1 MHSNRL
7 SAFIGKQAVKFI
19 LLLIAI
25 SMMTFLLVAVSPIDP
40 VKMNTGQAAYVN
52 MSAEKRAQLEE
63 YWGVDTP
70 VTEKYVHWV
79 NGVIHGDWGTS
90 LRYNRPVTEVIGER
104 FFNSLLLMITAWVL
118 SGCFSSS
125 FTAADT
131 SGNST
136 GICAFP
142 LFSVAS
148 RPATGQAD
156 CALHCPAPLRE
167 RSGPFLCA

>member
-70 VTEKYVHWV
+70 VTEKYVHC
-79 NGVIHGDWGTS
+79 D
-90 LRYNRPVTEVIGER
+90 
-104 FFNSLLLMITAWVL
+104 
-118 SGCFSSS
+118 
-125 FTAADT
+125 
-131 SGNST
+131 
-136 GICAFP
+136 
-142 LFSVAS
+142 S
-148 RPATGQAD
+148 R
-156 CALHCPAPLRE
+156 
-167 RSGPFLCA
+167 